1 MSTNTTKASTAP
13 AGEAHLS
20 RVLGPLH
27 LWALA
32 VGLVISG
39 NYFGWSYG
47 MESGGPMGL
56 LYALIPVTIFY
67 VTFMLSYS
75 ELATMIP
82 HAGGPSAYARRAM
95 GPFGGY
101 MNGISCLIEFVFAPP
116 AIALAVGGYIE
127 NLSGGTFGQIEV
139 AIFAYFLFIFI
150 NYLGMK
156 TSARFELV
164 VTIIALAGLVI
175 FWVAAVPHFSW
186 ERIGTLQNG
195 TEGVMGAVTFAIW
208 FYLAME
214 GGAMAAEEMIHP
226 QKDIPMGF
234 LSGCG
239 TLMIMG
245 VLTLLMTAGI
255 ADYTGLM
262 KLDFPLPAALEGAFG
277 AGSMISKVVN
287 VIGLFGL
294 IASLHGIIV
303 GYSRQT
309 YAMARTGYLPK
320 FLARVSPKT
329 HAPFWAL
336 LVPGLIGILPISL
349 GLIDKSYASGLTA
362 TMITI
367 SVFGS
372 IAMYIVSLL
381 ALFILRS
388 KEPGLKRP
396 FKVSYPLVPL
406 VSIILAFF
414 CLYCVIGYGGASALK
429 WVAVIYAIALVYYFI
444 WGNKKVRPFDEEF
457 GVLDELN

>member
-1 MSTNTTKASTAP
+1 MSANQTPTGQP
-13 AGEAHLS
+13 QEAHLS

-56 LYALIPVTIFY
+56 LIALIPVTLFY

-95 GPFGGY
+95 GSFGGY
-101 MNGISCLIEFVFAPP
+101 LNGVSCLIEFVFAPP

-127 NLSGGTFGQIEV
+127 NLSGGALGQIPV
-139 AIFAYFLFIFI
+139 AICAYFLFIFI

-156 TSARFELV
+156 TSAKFELI
-164 VTIIALAGLVI
+164 VTLIALVGLVI

-186 ERIGTLQNG
+186 ERVGKLQNG
-195 TEGVMGAVTFAIW
+195 LDGVMGAVTFAIW

-214 GGAMAAEEMIHP
+214 GGAMAAEEMVDP
-226 QKDIPMGF
+226 QKDIPKGF
-234 LSGCG
+234 LSGNA
-239 TLMIMG
+239 TLMVMG
-245 VLTLLMTAGI
+245 ILTLLCTAGI
-255 ADYTGLM
+255 ADYTTLM
-262 KLDFPLPAALEGAFG
+262 KLDFPLPAALESAFG
-277 AGSMISKVVN
+277 QGATIAKVVN

-309 YAMARTGYLPK
+309 FAMARTGYLPK
-320 FLARVSPKT
+320 FLAYVHPKT
-329 HAPFWAL
+329 HAPVWAL
-336 LVPGLIGILPISL
+336 LVPGLLGIAPIAM
-349 GLIDKSYASGLTA
+349 GLIDKSYAADLTA

-372 IAMYIVSLL
+372 VAMYIVSLIS
-381 ALFILRS
+381 LFILRQ
-388 KEPGLKRP
+388 KEPELKRP
-396 FKVSYPLVPL
+396 FKVSYPLVPAISL
-406 VSIILAFF
+406 ILALF
-414 CLYCVIGYGGASALK
+414 CLYCVIFYNTTALK
-429 WVAVIYAIALVYYFI
+429 WVALAYGVAIVYYFI
-444 WGNKKVRPFDEEF
+444 WGNKNIRPFKEEF

>member
-1 MSTNTTKASTAP
+1 MSTNTNNP
-13 AGEAHLS
+13 ALGAQEAHLS

-47 MESGGPMGL
+47 MESGGPVGL
-56 LYALIPVTIFY
+56 MIALVPVTLFY

-95 GPFGGY
+95 GSFGGY
-101 MNGISCLIEFVFAPP
+101 MNGVSCLIEFVFAPP

-127 NLSGGTFGQIEV
+127 NLTGGAFGQIEV
-139 AIFAYFLFIFI
+139 AIGAYLFFIFI

-164 VTIIALAGLVI
+164 VTLIALVGLVI
-175 FWVAAVPHFSW
+175 FWIAAVPHFSW
-186 ERIGTLQNG
+186 ERVGTLQNG
-195 TEGVMGAVTFAIW
+195 MDGVMGAVTFAIW

-214 GGAMAAEEMIHP
+214 GGAMAAEEMVHP

-234 LSGCG
+234 LSGNA
-239 TLMIMG
+239 TLMVMG
-245 VLTLLMTAGI
+245 ILTLVCTAGI

-262 KLDFPLPAALEGAFG
+262 KLDFPLPAALEAAYGQGATI
-277 AGSMISKVVN
+277 AKLVN
-287 VIGLFGL
+287 IIGLFGL

-320 FLARVSPKT
+320 FLAYVHPKT
-329 HAPFWAL
+329 HAPVWAL

-349 GLIDKSYASGLTA
+349 GLFNKEIASGLTA

-372 IAMYIVSLL
+372 VAMYVLSLVS
-381 ALFILRS
+381 LFILRE
-388 KEPGLKRP
+388 KEPALKRP
-396 FKVSYPLVPL
+396 FKVSYPLVPA
-406 VSIILAFF
+406 VSLLLAVF
-414 CLYCVIGYGGASALK
+414 CLYCVIFYNTPALK
-429 WVAVIYAIALVYYFI
+429 WVVLTYAVALVYYFI
-444 WGNKKVRPFDEEF
+444 WCNKKIRPFDEEF

>member
-1 MSTNTTKASTAP
+1 MSTNNKTSAP
-13 AGEAHLS
+13 KEEAHLS
-20 RVLGPLH
+20 RVLGPMH

-56 LYALIPVTIFY
+56 LIALIPVTLFY

-95 GPFGGY
+95 GTFGGY
-101 MNGISCLIEFVFAPP
+101 MNGVSCLIEFVFAPP

-127 NLSGGTFGQIEV
+127 NLTGGAFS
-139 AIFAYFLFIFI
+139 AIPTAIGAYLLFIFI

-156 TSARFELV
+156 TSAKFEMV
-164 VTIIALAGLVI
+164 VTVIALIGLVI
-175 FWVAAVPHFSW
+175 FWVAAAPHVKM
-186 ERIGTLQNG
+186 ENIGTLQNG
-195 TEGVMGAVTFAIW
+195 SAGYMGAVVFAIW

-214 GGAMAAEEMIHP
+214 GGAMAAEEMRDP
-226 QKDIPMGF
+226 QKDIPKGF
-234 LSGCG
+234 LTGNA
-239 TLMIMG
+239 TLMVMG
-245 VLTLLMTAGI
+245 ILTLICTAGI
-255 ADYTGLM
+255 ANYKDVM
-262 KLDFPLPAALEGAFG
+262 AIDFPLPAALEAAYGEGATI
-277 AGSMISKVVN
+277 AKVVN

-309 YAMARTGYLPK
+309 FAMARTGYLPK
-320 FLARVSPKT
+320 FLAKINPNT
-329 HAPFWAL
+329 HVPVWAL
-336 LVPGLIGILPISL
+336 LVPGLLGIGVISL
-349 GLIDKSYASGLTA
+349 GLFNKDIATGLTA

-372 IAMYIVSLL
+372 VAMYIVSLIS
-381 ALFILRS
+381 LFILRQR
-388 KEPGLKRP
+388 EPELKRP
-396 FKVSYPLVPL
+396 FKVTYPLIPAISL
-406 VSIILAFF
+406 ILAFF
-414 CLYCVIGYGGASALK
+414 CLYCVIAYNMSTLIWVFVVYAVAL
-429 WVAVIYAIALVYYFI
+429 AYYFI
-444 WGNKKVRPFDEEF
+444 WGNKRIRPFDEEF
-457 GVLDELN
+457 GVLDELE

>member
-1 MSTNTTKASTAP
+1 MSISTTEKTVAP
-13 AGEAHLS
+13 AEAHLS

-56 LYALIPVTIFY
+56 LIALLPVTVFY

-127 NLSGGTFGQIEV
+127 NLSGGVFSQIPV

-156 TSARFELV
+156 TSARFELI
-164 VTIIALAGLVI
+164 VTVIALIGLAI
-175 FWVAAVPHFSW
+175 FWVAAVPNFSW
-186 ERIGTLQNG
+186 ERVGWLKNG

-239 TLMIMG
+239 TLMVMG

-255 ADYTGLM
+255 ADYTVLM

-277 AGSMISKVVN
+277 QGSTIAKLVN

-336 LVPGLIGILPISL
+336 LIPGLFGIVPIAL
-349 GLIDKSYASGLTA
+349 GLIDKSYAAGLTA

-429 WVAVIYAIALVYYFI
+429 WVAIIYAVALVYYFI

>member
-1 MSTNTTKASTAP
+1 MSAVQNNPNVAP
-13 AGEAHLS
+13 QEAHLS

-56 LYALIPVTIFY
+56 LIALVPVTVFY

-101 MNGISCLIEFVFAPP
+101 MNGVSCLIEFVFAPP

-127 NLSGGTFGQIEV
+127 NLSGGQFSQIPV
-139 AIFAYFLFIFI
+139 AIFAYLLFIFI

-164 VTIIALAGLVI
+164 VTVIALVGLVI
-175 FWVAAVPHFSW
+175 FWVAAVPNFSW
-186 ERIGTLQNG
+186 ERVGTLQNG
-195 TEGVMGAVTFAIW
+195 SDGVMGAVVFAIW

-234 LSGCG
+234 LTGCG

-245 VLTLLMTAGI
+245 VLTLLLTAGI

-277 AGSMISKVVN
+277 KGSMISKVVN

-320 FLARVSPKT
+320 FLAYVHPKT
-329 HAPFWAL
+329 HAPVWAL
-336 LVPGLIGILPISL
+336 LIPGLVGIVPISF
-349 GLIDKSYASGLTA
+349 GLINKDYASGLTA

-372 IAMYIVSLL
+372 VALYILSLIS
-381 ALFILRS
+381 LFILRQ
-388 KEPGLKRP
+388 KEPELNRP
-396 FKVSYPLVPL
+396 FKVSYPLIPAISL
-406 VSIILAFF
+406 LLAFF
-414 CLYCVIGYGGASALK
+414 CLYCVIFYNIPALK
-429 WVAVIYAIALVYYFI
+429 WVVLTYAVALAYYFI
-444 WGNKKVRPFDEEF
+444 WGNKRIRPFNEEF

>member
-1 MSTNTTKASTAP
+1 MSISTTDPIVAP
-13 AGEAHLS
+13 AEAHLS

-56 LYALIPVTIFY
+56 LIALLPVTVFY

-95 GPFGGY
+95 GTFGGY

-127 NLSGGTFGQIEV
+127 NLSGGVFGQIPV

-156 TSARFELV
+156 TSARFELI
-164 VTIIALAGLVI
+164 VTLIALGGLLI
-175 FWVAAVPHFSW
+175 FWVSAAPNFSW
-186 ERIGTLQNG
+186 ERVGSLKNG
-195 TEGVMGAVTFAIW
+195 SEGVMGAVTFAIW

-226 QKDIPMGF
+226 QKDIPKGF

-239 TLMIMG
+239 TLMVMG

-255 ADYTGLM
+255 ADYTVLM

-277 AGSMISKVVN
+277 QGSTIAKLVN

-303 GYSRQT
+303 G
-309 YAMARTGYLPK
+309 
-320 FLARVSPKT
+320 
-329 HAPFWAL
+329 
-336 LVPGLIGILPISL
+336 
-349 GLIDKSYASGLTA
+349 
-362 TMITI
+362 
-367 SVFGS
+367 
-372 IAMYIVSLL
+372 
-381 ALFILRS
+381 
-388 KEPGLKRP
+388 
-396 FKVSYPLVPL
+396 
-406 VSIILAFF
+406 
-414 CLYCVIGYGGASALK
+414 
-429 WVAVIYAIALVYYFI
+429 
-444 WGNKKVRPFDEEF
+444 
-457 GVLDELN
+457 

>member
-1 MSTNTTKASTAP
+1 MSTNNNAAP
-13 AGEAHLS
+13 QQEAHLS
-20 RVLGPLH
+20 RVLGPMH

-56 LYALIPVTIFY
+56 LIALIPVTLFY

-101 MNGISCLIEFVFAPP
+101 LNGVSCLIEFVFAPP
-116 AIALAVGGYIE
+116 AIALAVGGYVE
-127 NLSGGTFGQIEV
+127 NLSGGALP
-139 AIFAYFLFIFI
+139 AIPTAIGAYFLFIFI

-156 TSARFELV
+156 TSAKFETI
-164 VTIIALAGLVI
+164 VTIIALIGLVI
-175 FWVAAVPHFSW
+175 FWVAAAPHFEW
-186 ERIGTLQNG
+186 ERIGSLENG
-195 TEGVMGAVTFAIW
+195 TPGVMGAVTFAIW

-214 GGAMAAEEMIHP
+214 GGAMAAEEMKDP
-226 QKDIPMGF
+226 QKDIPKGF
-234 LSGCG
+234 LSGNV

-245 VLTLLMTAGI
+245 VLTLLFTAGI
-255 ADYTGLM
+255 TNYKDVMAI
-262 KLDFPLPAALEGAFG
+262 DFPLPAALEGAYGKG
-277 AGSMISKVVN
+277 AMIAKVVN
-287 VIGLFGL
+287 VLGLFGL

-320 FLARVSPKT
+320 FLAQINPKT
-329 HAPFWAL
+329 HAPVWAL
-336 LVPGLIGILPISL
+336 LVPGLLGIGVISL
-349 GLIDKSYASGLTA
+349 GLFKKEIATGLTA

-372 IAMYIVSLL
+372 VVMYIVSLIS
-381 ALFILRS
+381 LFILRQR
-388 KEPGLKRP
+388 EPELKRP
-396 FKVSYPLVPL
+396 FKVSYPIIPAISL
-406 VSIILAFF
+406 ILAFF
-414 CLYCVIGYGGASALK
+414 CLYCVITYNTATLVWVLAVYAVAL
-429 WVAVIYAIALVYYFI
+429 AYYFI
-444 WGNKKVRPFDEEF
+444 WGNKRIRPFDEEF
-457 GVLDELN
+457 GVLDDLE

>member
-1 MSTNTTKASTAP
+1 MVKATTAP
-13 AGEAHLS
+13 AETKLS
-20 RVLGPLH
+20 RVLGPVQ

-56 LYALIPVTIFY
+56 LIALVPVTLFY
-67 VTFMLSYS
+67 ITFMLSYS

-95 GPFGGY
+95 GSFGGY
-101 MNGISCLIEFVFAPP
+101 LNGVSCLIEFVFAPP

-127 NLSGGTFGQIEV
+127 NLSGGSLGQIPV
-139 AIFAYFLFIFI
+139 AILAYLLFIFI

-156 TSARFELV
+156 TSAKLELLVTIVALIGLV
-164 VTIIALAGLVI
+164 VYWLA
-175 FWVAAVPHFSW
+175 AAPHFSW
-186 ERIGTLQNG
+186 ENIGSLKG
-195 TEGVMGAVTFAIW
+195 GGYGIMGAVTFAIW

-214 GGAMAAEEMIHP
+214 GGAMAAEEMLDP
-226 QKDIPMGF
+226 QRDIPKGF
-234 LSGCG
+234 LSGNV
-239 TLMIMG
+239 TLMVMG
-245 VLTLLMTAGI
+245 VLTLLLTAGI

-262 KLDFPLPAALEGAFG
+262 KLDFPLPAALEVVYGKGALI
-277 AGSMISKVVN
+277 AQVVS

-320 FLARVSPKT
+320 FLAYVHPKT
-329 HAPFWAL
+329 HAPIWAL
-336 LVPGLIGILPISL
+336 LVPGLLGIVPIAL
-349 GLIDKSYASGLTA
+349 GLVNKEYATGLTA
-362 TMITI
+362 TMISI

-372 IAMYIVSLL
+372 VAMYILSLVS
-381 ALFILRS
+381 LFILR
-388 KEPGLKRP
+388 KNEPDLKRP
-396 FKVSYPLVPL
+396 FQVSYPLVPGISL
-406 VSIILAFF
+406 TLAVF
-414 CLYCVIGYGGASALK
+414 CLYCVINFNTTALI
-429 WVAVIYAIALVYYFI
+429 WVAVTYGLAIGYYFI
-444 WGNKKVRPFDEEF
+444 WGNKNIRPFAEEF
-457 GVLDELN
+457 GVLDELA

>member
-1 MSTNTTKASTAP
+1 
-13 AGEAHLS
+13 
-20 RVLGPLH
+20 
-27 LWALA
+27 
-32 VGLVISG
+32 
-39 NYFGWSYG
+39 
-47 MESGGPMGL
+47 
-56 LYALIPVTIFY
+56 
-67 VTFMLSYS
+67 
-75 ELATMIP
+75 MIP
-82 HAGGPSAYARRAM
+82 HAGGPSAYSRRAM

-101 MNGISCLIEFVFAPP
+101 MNGVSCLIEFVFAPP

-127 NLSGGTFGQIEV
+127 NLSGGQFSQIPV
-139 AIFAYFLFIFI
+139 AIFSYLLFIFI

-156 TSARFELV
+156 TSARFELI
-164 VTIIALAGLVI
+164 VTIIALVGLVI
-175 FWVAAVPHFSW
+175 FWVAAVPNFSW
-186 ERIGTLQNG
+186 ERVGTLQNG
-195 TEGVMGAVTFAIW
+195 TDGVMGAVTFAIW

-234 LSGCG
+234 LTGCG

-245 VLTLLMTAGI
+245 VLTLLLTAGI

-262 KLDFPLPAALEGAFG
+262 KLDFPLPAALEGAYG
-277 AGSMISKVVN
+277 KGSMISKVVN

-320 FLARVSPKT
+320 FLAYVHPKT
-329 HAPFWAL
+329 HAPVWAL
-336 LVPGLIGILPISL
+336 LVPGLIGIVPISF
-349 GLIDKSYASGLTA
+349 GLINKDYASGLTA

-372 IAMYIVSLL
+372 VALYILSLIS
-381 ALFILRS
+381 LFILRQ
-388 KEPGLKRP
+388 KEPGLNRP
-396 FKVSYPLVPL
+396 FKVSYPLVPAISL
-406 VSIILAFF
+406 LLAFF
-414 CLYCVIGYGGASALK
+414 CLYCVIFYNTAALK
-429 WVAVIYAIALVYYFI
+429 WVVLTYAVALAYYFI
-444 WGNKKVRPFDEEF
+444 WGNKRIRPFNEEF

>member
-1 MSTNTTKASTAP
+1 MSASNNNPIGAP
-13 AGEAHLS
+13 QEAHLS

-56 LYALIPVTIFY
+56 LIALVPVTVFY

-101 MNGISCLIEFVFAPP
+101 MNGVSCLIEFVFAPP
-116 AIALAVGGYIE
+116 AIALAIGGYIQ
-127 NLSGGTFGQIEV
+127 NLSGGQFEQIPV
-139 AIFAYFLFIFI
+139 AIFAYLLFIFI

-164 VTIIALAGLVI
+164 VTIIALVGLVI
-175 FWVAAVPHFSW
+175 FWVAAVPNFSW

-195 TEGVMGAVTFAIW
+195 TDGVMGAVTFAIW

-234 LSGCG
+234 LTGCG

-245 VLTLLMTAGI
+245 VLTLLLTAGI

-262 KLDFPLPAALEGAFG
+262 KLDFPLPAALEGAYG
-277 AGSMISKVVN
+277 QGSMISKVVN

-320 FLARVSPKT
+320 FLAYVHPKT
-329 HAPFWAL
+329 HAPVWAL
-336 LVPGLIGILPISL
+336 LVPGLIGIVPISF
-349 GLIDKSYASGLTA
+349 GLINKDYASGLTA

-372 IAMYIVSLL
+372 VALYILSLIS
-381 ALFILRS
+381 LFILRQ
-388 KEPGLKRP
+388 KEPGLNRP
-396 FKVSYPLVPL
+396 FKVSYPLVPAISL
-406 VSIILAFF
+406 LLAFF
-414 CLYCVIGYGGASALK
+414 CLYCVIFYNIPALK
-429 WVAVIYAIALVYYFI
+429 WVVLTYAVALAYYFI
-444 WGNKKVRPFDEEF
+444 WGNKRIRPFNEEF

>member
-1 MSTNTTKASTAP
+1 MSADASNP
-13 AGEAHLS
+13 ALGNQEAHLS

-47 MESGGPMGL
+47 MESGGPVGL
-56 LYALIPVTIFY
+56 MIALIPVTLFY

-95 GPFGGY
+95 GSFGGY
-101 MNGISCLIEFVFAPP
+101 MNGVSCLIEFVFAPP

-127 NLSGGTFGQIEV
+127 NLTGGAFGQIEV
-139 AIFAYFLFIFI
+139 AIGAYLFFIFI

-164 VTIIALAGLVI
+164 VTLIALVGLAI

-186 ERIGTLQNG
+186 ERVGTLQNG
-195 TEGVMGAVTFAIW
+195 MDGVMGAVTFAIW

-214 GGAMAAEEMIHP
+214 GGAMAAEEMVHP

-234 LSGCG
+234 LSGNA
-239 TLMIMG
+239 TLMVMG
-245 VLTLLMTAGI
+245 ILTLVCTAGI

-262 KLDFPLPAALEGAFG
+262 KLDFPLPAALEAAYGQGATI
-277 AGSMISKVVN
+277 AKLVN
-287 VIGLFGL
+287 IIGLFGL

-320 FLARVSPKT
+320 FLAYVHPKT
-329 HAPFWAL
+329 HAPVWAL
-336 LVPGLIGILPISL
+336 LVPGLVGILPISL
-349 GLIDKSYASGLTA
+349 GLFNKDIASGLTA

-372 IAMYIVSLL
+372 VAMYIVSLL
-381 ALFILRS
+381 SLFLLRQ

-396 FKVSYPLVPL
+396 FKVSYPIVPAISL
-406 VSIILAFF
+406 LLAFF
-414 CLYCVIGYGGASALK
+414 CLYCVIFYNTAALK
-429 WVAVIYAIALVYYFI
+429 WVVLTYAVALVYYFL
-444 WGNKKVRPFDEEF
+444 WGNKKIRPFDEEF

>member
-1 MSTNTTKASTAP
+1 LNTPTSNTASTTS
-13 AGEAHLS
+13 EAHLS

-47 MESGGPMGL
+47 MESGGPVGL
-56 LYALIPVTIFY
+56 MIALVPVTLFY

-95 GPFGGY
+95 GSFGGY
-101 MNGISCLIEFVFAPP
+101 MNGVSCLIEFVFAPP

-127 NLSGGTFGQIEV
+127 NLSGGAFGQIPV
-139 AIFAYFLFIFI
+139 AILAYLLFIYI
-150 NYLGMK
+150 NYWGMK
-156 TSARFELV
+156 TSAKVELAVTVIALVGLV
-164 VTIIALAGLVI
+164 VFWIA
-175 FWVAAVPHFSW
+175 AAPHFSW
-186 ERIGTLQNG
+186 DRVGTLQNG
-195 TEGVMGAVTFAIW
+195 LDGVMGAVTFAIW

-214 GGAMAAEEMIHP
+214 GGAMAAEEMVDP
-226 QKDIPMGF
+226 QKDIPKGF
-234 LSGCG
+234 LTGNA
-239 TLMIMG
+239 TLMVMG
-245 VLTLLMTAGI
+245 ILTLLCTAGI

-262 KLDFPLPAALEGAFG
+262 KLDFPLPAALEAAYGNGATI
-277 AGSMISKVVN
+277 AKLVN

-309 YAMARTGYLPK
+309 FAMARTGYLPK
-320 FLARVSPKT
+320 FLAYVHPKT
-329 HAPFWAL
+329 HAPVWAL
-336 LVPGLIGILPISL
+336 VVPGLVGIAPIAL
-349 GLIDKSYASGLTA
+349 GLFNKDYATGLTA

-372 IAMYIVSLL
+372 VAMYVLSLVS
-381 ALFILRS
+381 LFILRQ
-388 KEPGLKRP
+388 KEPDLKRP
-396 FKVSYPLVPL
+396 FKVSYPLVPAL
-406 VSIILAFF
+406 SLLLAFF
-414 CLYCVIGYGGASALK
+414 CMYCVIAYNTSALV
-429 WVAVIYAIALVYYFI
+429 WVGITYGAAIVYYFVF
-444 WGNKKVRPFDEEF
+444 GNKNIRPFNEEF

>member
-1 MSTNTTKASTAP
+1 MSTNQTNPTAAP
-13 AGEAHLS
+13 AEAHLS

-56 LYALIPVTIFY
+56 LIALVPVTVFY

-95 GPFGGY
+95 GTFGGY
-101 MNGISCLIEFVFAPP
+101 MNGVSCLIEFVFAPP

-127 NLSGGTFGQIEV
+127 NLSAGQFSQIPV
-139 AIFAYFLFIFI
+139 AIFAYLLFIFI

-164 VTIIALAGLVI
+164 VTVIALVGLVI
-175 FWVAAVPHFSW
+175 FWCAAVPNFSW
-186 ERIGTLQNG
+186 ERVGTLQNG
-195 TEGVMGAVTFAIW
+195 TDGVMGAVVFAIW

-245 VLTLLMTAGI
+245 VLTLLLTAGI
-255 ADYTGLM
+255 ADYAGLM
-262 KLDFPLPAALEGAFG
+262 KLDFPLPAALEGAYG
-277 AGSMISKVVN
+277 KGSMISKLVN

-320 FLARVSPKT
+320 FLAYVHPKT
-329 HAPFWAL
+329 HAPVWAL
-336 LVPGLIGILPISL
+336 LVPGLIGIFPISL
-349 GLIDKSYASGLTA
+349 GLIDKEYASGLTA

-372 IAMYIVSLL
+372 VVMYILSLIS
-381 ALFILRS
+381 LFILRE
-388 KEPGLKRP
+388 KEPDLKRP
-396 FKVSYPLVPL
+396 FKVSYPLIPAISL
-406 VSIILAFF
+406 ALAFF
-414 CLYCVIGYGGASALK
+414 CLYCVVAYNLPALK
-429 WVAVIYAIALVYYFI
+429 WVVITYGIALAYYFV
-444 WGNKKVRPFDEEF
+444 WGNKRVRPFSEEF

>member
-1 MSTNTTKASTAP
+1 MRTSTNNPPTSP
-13 AGEAHLS
+13 NEPHLS

-56 LYALIPVTIFY
+56 LIALIPVTIFY

-95 GPFGGY
+95 GSFGGY
-101 MNGISCLIEFVFAPP
+101 MNGVSCLIEFVFAPP

-127 NLSGGTFGQIEV
+127 NLSGGQFGQIEV
-139 AIFAYFLFIFI
+139 AILAYFLFIFI

-156 TSARFELV
+156 TSARFELA
-164 VTIIALAGLVI
+164 VTVIALVGLVI
-175 FWVAAVPHFSW
+175 FWIAAAPNFSW
-186 ERIGTLQNG
+186 ERVGSLKNG
-195 TEGVMGAVTFAIW
+195 SDGVMGAVTFAIW

-226 QKDIPMGF
+226 QKDIPTGF
-234 LSGCG
+234 LSGNA
-239 TLMIMG
+239 TLMVMG
-245 VLTLLMTAGI
+245 ILTLLCTAGI

-277 AGSMISKVVN
+277 KGALIAKVVN

-320 FLARVSPKT
+320 FLAHVHPKT
-329 HAPFWAL
+329 HAPTWAL
-336 LVPGLIGILPISL
+336 LVPGLVGIFPISL
-349 GLIDKSYASGLTA
+349 GLIDKEYANGLTA

-372 IAMYIVSLL
+372 VALYLLSLIS
-381 ALFILRS
+381 LFILRK
-388 KEPGLKRP
+388 KEPDLKRP
-396 FKVSYPLVPL
+396 FRVSYPLVPAISL
-406 VSIILAFF
+406 VLACF
-414 CLYCVIGYGGASALK
+414 CLYCVIAYNTTALK
-429 WVAVIYAIALVYYFI
+429 WVVLTYAIALVYYFI
-444 WGNKKVRPFDEEF
+444 WGNKNIRPFKEEF

>member
-1 MSTNTTKASTAP
+1 MSTTTDKTVAP
-13 AGEAHLS
+13 AEAHLS

-56 LYALIPVTIFY
+56 LIALLPVTVFY

-95 GPFGGY
+95 GTFGGY

-127 NLSGGTFGQIEV
+127 NLSGGVFGQIPV

-156 TSARFELV
+156 TSARFELI
-164 VTIIALAGLVI
+164 VTVIALIGLAI
-175 FWVAAVPHFSW
+175 FWVAAVPNFSW
-186 ERIGTLQNG
+186 ERVGSLKNG

-239 TLMIMG
+239 TLMVMG

-255 ADYTGLM
+255 ADYTVLM

-277 AGSMISKVVN
+277 QGSTIAKLVN

-336 LVPGLIGILPISL
+336 LIPGLFGIIPIAL
-349 GLIDKSYASGLTA
+349 GLIDKSYAAGLTA

-429 WVAVIYAIALVYYFI
+429 WVAIIYAVALVYYFI